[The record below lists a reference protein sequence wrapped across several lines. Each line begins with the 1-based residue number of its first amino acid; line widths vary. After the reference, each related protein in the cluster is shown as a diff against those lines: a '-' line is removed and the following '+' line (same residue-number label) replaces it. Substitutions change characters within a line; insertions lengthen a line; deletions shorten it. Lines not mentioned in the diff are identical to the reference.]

1 MTIFG
6 ISWAD
11 WDKPEMEANEWE
23 LVESVQPVSIFPHVH
38 AFLCLLSIAWS
49 CHWLLWQYSCDV
61 NDQIK
66 FWDDY
71 SFIFHCTCI
80 MNLISFLIGDKCQT
94 NSSAAQIERQR
105 GNLLNISWKNHR
117 AHQAFNYPQMLI
129 FACVHNF

>member
-11 WDKPEMEANEWE
+11 WDKHEMEANEWE
-23 LVESVQPVSIFPHVH
+23 LVKSVQPLSIFPYVH
-38 AFLCLLSIAWS
+38 AFLCLLSITWS

-117 AHQAFNYPQMLI
+117 AHQAFNSPQMLI